1 MEHEIKEF
9 FDKAAIDRNANI
21 ARNLIVEYEQKVRS
35 EMVISMID
43 PKPEEVI
50 LDGGCGNA
58 RDLIQLAPHGCK
70 CVGIDF
76 SPNMVEEA
84 KKELATRNI
93 QRVEVEVGDLTS
105 LRFPDETFDKV
116 FASEVLEH
124 VPDYGKAISEMARVL
139 KPGGWAVI
147 TTPNRHSLYGFD
159 RYVICEKILRL
170 KPRHPYD
177 EWKTHK
183 ELARALENNG
193 FEIARS
199 AGACYMP
206 GCLMPYRLPNIL
218 KRLLIKIVGSVEPW
232 LSRALPRSGYVLA
245 IKAIKK

>member
-1 MEHEIKEF
+1 MANDIRDF
-9 FDKAAIDRNANI
+9 FDEAATDRNARL
-21 ARNLIVEYEQKVRS
+21 AGNLIVQYEQTVRS
-35 EMVISMID
+35 QMVLSMID
-43 PKPEEVI
+43 PQADEVI
-50 LDGGCGNA
+50 LDAGCGNA

-76 SPNMVEEA
+76 SPNMIEEA

-93 QRVEVEVGDLTS
+93 QRVEVEVGDLTN
-105 LRFPDETFDKV
+105 LRFSDQTFDKV

-124 VPDYGKAISEMARVL
+124 VPDYRKAVSEMARVL
-139 KPGGWAVI
+139 KPGGTLVV

-159 RYVICEKILRL
+159 RYVISEKILRL

-193 FEIARS
+193 FEIVRS

-206 GCLMPYRLPNIL
+206 GSLMPYRLPNIL

-232 LSRALPRSGYVLA
+232 LSRAFPRSGYILV

>member
-35 EMVISMID
+35 QMVISMID

-58 RDLIQLAPHGCK
+58 RDLIQLALHGCK
-70 CVGIDF
+70 CIGIDL
-76 SPNMVEEA
+76 SPNMIEEA

-93 QRVEVEVGDLTS
+93 QRVELEVGDLTN
-105 LRFPDETFDKV
+105 LRFCDETFDKV

-124 VPDYGKAISEMARVL
+124 VPDYRKAVSEMARVL
-139 KPGGWAVI
+139 KPGGTLVV

-159 RYVICEKILRL
+159 RYIICQRILRL
-170 KPRHPYD
+170 KHRHPSD
-177 EWKTHK
+177 EWKTFK
-183 ELARALENNG
+183 ELASALENNG
-193 FEIARS
+193 FEIVRS
-199 AGACYMP
+199 AGVCYVP
-206 GCLMPYRLPNIL
+206 GFLVPYHLPTAL
-218 KRLLIKIVGSVEPW
+218 KKLLITIVRRVEPW
-232 LSRALPRSGYVLA
+232 LSRILPHSGYVLA
-245 IKAIKK
+245 IKAVKR

>member
-1 MEHEIKEF
+1 MADEIRDF
-9 FDKAAIDRNANI
+9 FDEMAIERNEVI
-21 ARNLIVEYEQKVRS
+21 ASNLIIDYEQTVRS
-35 EMVISMID
+35 QMVISMID

-93 QRVEVEVGDLTS
+93 QRVELEVGDLTN
-105 LRFPDETFDKV
+105 LRFCDKTFDKV

-124 VPDYGKAISEMARVL
+124 VPDYRKAVSEMARVL
-139 KPGGWAVI
+139 KPGGTLVV

-159 RYVICEKILRL
+159 RYIICQRILRL
-170 KPRHPYD
+170 KHRHPYD
-177 EWKTHK
+177 EWNTFK
-183 ELARALENNG
+183 ELASALEDNG
-193 FEIARS
+193 LEIVRS
-199 AGACYMP
+199 AGVCYVP
-206 GCLMPYRLPNIL
+206 GFLVPYHLPTAL
-218 KRLLIKIVGSVEPW
+218 KKLLITIVRRVEPW
-232 LSRALPRSGYVLA
+232 LSKALPTSGYVLA
-245 IKAIKK
+245 IKAVKR